1 MKPYAWLS
9 IVAALTTI
17 VLKTVAWW
25 MTGSVGLLSA
35 VLESLVN
42 LAGPRWR
49 CRVRLCSR
57 IWSRSTIRRCWRKLR
72 LTAAKG
78 PAARGCALL
87 SLALM
92 LLLPLPALA
101 WNAAGHRLVA
111 CIAWNYLDEHSR
123 SVVSRLLR
131 THPDYARWRDAAG
144 AEQSERSVF
153 IEASTWPDDIRRDS
167 RFYSA
172 GSDEATPTLA
182 GFPDMERHGEWHY
195 VNRPLAD
202 LPAAQARGLA
212 VAGRLDK
219 QLAALS
225 RTLGSSA
232 ASPAE
237 RAYALPWLIHL
248 VGDAH
253 QPLHATSRL
262 DAQNKAD
269 GLGNELTVI
278 NPFNPRK
285 RASTLHAYWDD
296 LPGPAW
302 LRGARL
308 DAASR
313 ALAAYLEP
321 PPAPAAFT
329 QWLDESW
336 QVARDRAY
344 PPGDETV
351 ATISVTFYENSRTI
365 ANQRVALAGYRLAV
379 LLNELFRTPATRD

>member
-1 MKPYAWLS
+1 M
-9 IVAALTTI
+9 
-17 VLKTVAWW
+17 
-25 MTGSVGLLSA
+25 
-35 VLESLVN
+35 
-42 LAGPRWR
+42 
-49 CRVRLCSR
+49 
-57 IWSRSTIRRCWRKLR
+57 
-72 LTAAKG
+72 TAAKG
-78 PAARGCALL
+78 PAARCGALL
-87 SLALM
+87 SLALV

-123 SVVSRLLR
+123 SAVSRLLR
-131 THPDYARWRDAAG
+131 AHPDYARWLAKAA

-153 IEASTWPDDIRRDS
+153 IEASTWPDDIRGDS

-172 GSDEATPTLA
+172 GKDEATPSLP
-182 GFPDMERHGEWHY
+182 GFPDMERHGDWHY

-202 LPAAQARGLA
+202 ILAAPARGVA

-219 QLAALS
+219 QLAALP

-232 ASPAE
+232 VSPVE

-262 DAQNKAD
+262 DAQGKPD
-269 GLGNELTVI
+269 KLGNELTVI
-278 NPFNPRK
+278 NPFSPRK

-313 ALAAYLEP
+313 ALAAAYLEP
-321 PPAPAAFT
+321 PPAPAAFA

-336 QVARDRAY
+336 QVARDSAY
-344 PPGDETV
+344 PRGEEPTV
-351 ATISVTFYENSRTI
+351 TISEAFYENTRTI
-365 ANQRVALAGYRLAV
+365 ANQRVALAGYRLAA
-379 LLNELFRTPATRD
+379 LLSELFRAPAARD